1 MSEKLLRYRSM
12 SLTALV
18 VDDSMLIR
26 HSICRFLQSR
36 GVRVESA
43 TNGSEALEMVGW
55 VRPDLIFTDL
65 QMPKM
70 DGPALIAALQARPET
85 AAIPIVVLAGRQPLA
100 QELESK
106 IRNVI
111 FKDIDIVDQL
121 SRVLESI
128 LPRPTTV

>member
-1 MSEKLLRYRSM
+1 M

-26 HSICRFLQSR
+26 HSVCRFLESR
-36 GVRVESA
+36 GFRVESA
-43 TNGSEALEMVGW
+43 TNGSEALEMLAW
-55 VRPDLIFTDL
+55 VRPDLIFTDI

-70 DGPALIAALQARPET
+70 DGPALIEALQGRPET
-85 AAIPIVVLAGRQPLA
+85 AAIPVVVLAGRQPLGHD
-100 QELESK
+100 LESK

-128 LPRPTTV
+128 LPKPTTV